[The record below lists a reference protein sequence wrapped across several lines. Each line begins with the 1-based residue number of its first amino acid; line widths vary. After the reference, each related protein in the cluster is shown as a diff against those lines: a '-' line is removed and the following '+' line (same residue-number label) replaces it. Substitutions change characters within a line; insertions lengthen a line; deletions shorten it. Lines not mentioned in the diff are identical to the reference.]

1 MSFQLPPSPLFHMII
16 FKDENE
22 PLLESEAGDV
32 DLDATWARHTTWG
45 EWGPCSTSGALGVK
59 TRLRKV
65 DKKKETVPCN
75 SVTFLFFSLL
85 IVHNHFRMDHYLE
98 LDLELDQGMSV
109 QDMGLDTEPCLSLK
123 LRHQHVSG
131 WPGRSGVPAAW
142 RPAWRSDSGSVEGL
156 NQDTH
161 VSGRTQKVFHAT
173 RYHSQIYFACT
184 QWFINVFKFPP
195 SIY

>member
-1 MSFQLPPSPLFHMII
+1 MII

-32 DLDATWARHTTWG
+32 EGSEGHDSNPWG

-75 SVTFLFFSLL
+75 SVTFLYFSLL

-109 QDMGLDTEPCLSLK
+109 QFHSQGMSVQDMPLDMEPCLSLK
-123 LRHQHVSG
+123 LRHQHLSG
-131 WPGRSGVPAAW
+131 WPGQSGVPAALQ
-142 RPAWRSDSGSVEGL
+142 AML
-156 NQDTH
+156 CL
-161 VSGRTQKVFHAT
+161 A
-173 RYHSQIYFACT
+173 
-184 QWFINVFKFPP
+184 
-195 SIY
+195 

>member
-1 MSFQLPPSPLFHMII
+1 MII

-75 SVTFLFFSLL
+75 SVTFLYFSLL

-109 QDMGLDTEPCLSLK
+109 QDMGLDTEPFLSLK
-123 LRHQHVSG
+123 LKHQHLSG
-131 WPGRSGVPAAW
+131 WPGKRGVPAALQ
-142 RPAWRSDSGSVEGL
+142 AML
-156 NQDTH
+156 CL
-161 VSGRTQKVFHAT
+161 A
-173 RYHSQIYFACT
+173 
-184 QWFINVFKFPP
+184 
-195 SIY
+195 

>member
-1 MSFQLPPSPLFHMII
+1 MII

-98 LDLELDQGMSV
+98 LELGQGMSV

-131 WPGRSGVPAAW
+131 WPGQSGVPAA
-142 RPAWRSDSGSVEGL
+142 
-156 NQDTH
+156 
-161 VSGRTQKVFHAT
+161 
-173 RYHSQIYFACT
+173 
-184 QWFINVFKFPP
+184 
-195 SIY
+195 

>member
-1 MSFQLPPSPLFHMII
+1 MII

-75 SVTFLFFSLL
+75 SVTFLYFSLL

-109 QDMGLDTEPCLSLK
+109 QFHSQGMSVQDMPLDMEPCLSLK
-123 LRHQHVSG
+123 LRHQHLSG
-131 WPGRSGVPAAW
+131 WPGQSGVPAALQ
-142 RPAWRSDSGSVEGL
+142 AML
-156 NQDTH
+156 CL
-161 VSGRTQKVFHAT
+161 A
-173 RYHSQIYFACT
+173 
-184 QWFINVFKFPP
+184 
-195 SIY
+195 

>member
-1 MSFQLPPSPLFHMII
+1 MII

-98 LDLELDQGMSV
+98 LDLELDQGTSIQFHSQGMSV
-109 QDMGLDTEPCLSLK
+109 QDMGLDREPCWSLMT
-123 LRHQHVSG
+123 LVCFQDHSLGSTVGQC
-131 WPGRSGVPAAW
+131 GVPAALVQA
-142 RPAWRSDSGSVEGL
+142 RLCSALGPEGGSVERVRH
-156 NQDTH
+156 NH
-161 VSGRTQKVFHAT
+161 VLFFV
-173 RYHSQIYFACT
+173 YCNIC
-184 QWFINVFKFPP
+184 
-195 SIY
+195 